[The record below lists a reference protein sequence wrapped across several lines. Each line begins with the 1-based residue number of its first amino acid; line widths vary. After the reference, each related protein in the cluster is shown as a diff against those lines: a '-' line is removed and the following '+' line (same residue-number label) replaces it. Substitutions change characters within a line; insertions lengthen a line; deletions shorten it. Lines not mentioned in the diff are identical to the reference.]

1 MHIRV
6 AIVGRPNV
14 GKSTLF
20 NRLAGKKLA
29 IIDDTPGVTRD
40 RKEARGSLGDLHFNV
55 IDTAGFE
62 DSHDESLEARVRQQ
76 TNRAVEQA
84 DVALFL
90 IDSRTGITPL
100 DEHFANWLR
109 AQKIPVVLVANK
121 CEGKAGIGGLYEA
134 YGLALGDPI
143 GLSAEHGEGLDELYQ
158 TLRPI
163 VDSATEFESDA
174 LQDLTVLKGPKK
186 DAGELE
192 NDEISGGPLQ
202 MAIVGR
208 PNVGKSTL
216 VNRLIGEDRMLTG
229 PEAGITRDSISIEW
243 SHEGRQ
249 LRLVDTAGLR
259 RKARVRDK
267 VETLSAEDSHR
278 AIQYAQLVVLLLD
291 GHTMLEKQDLTI
303 ARQVIEEGRVLI
315 IGVNKWDS
323 VKNKKAARD
332 TLADRLMT
340 SLPQIRGVPVV
351 FFSALTGSGV
361 QKLLPEA
368 FKFFDIW
375 NRRISTGKLNHW
387 LEFMIERH
395 PPPMVAG
402 RRLRLR
408 YITQAKTRPPTF
420 VLFSSRG
427 KSLPEDYRRYIANG
441 LREDFD
447 LPGIPIR
454 VMIRQGNNPYV
465 PD

>member
-1 MHIRV
+1 
-6 AIVGRPNV
+6 
-14 GKSTLF
+14 
-20 NRLAGKKLA
+20 
-29 IIDDTPGVTRD
+29 
-40 RKEARGSLGDLHFNV
+40 
-55 IDTAGFE
+55 
-62 DSHDESLEARVRQQ
+62 
-76 TNRAVEQA
+76 
-84 DVALFL
+84 
-90 IDSRTGITPL
+90 
-100 DEHFANWLR
+100 
-109 AQKIPVVLVANK
+109 
-121 CEGKAGIGGLYEA
+121 
-134 YGLALGDPI
+134 
-143 GLSAEHGEGLDELYQ
+143 
-158 TLRPI
+158 
-163 VDSATEFESDA
+163 
-174 LQDLTVLKGPKK
+174 
-186 DAGELE
+186 
-192 NDEISGGPLQ
+192 
-202 MAIVGR
+202 
-208 PNVGKSTL
+208 
-216 VNRLIGEDRMLTG
+216 MLTG

-249 LRLVDTAGLR
+249 VRLVDTAGLR
-259 RKARVRDK
+259 RKSRVTDK
-267 VETLSAEDSHR
+267 VETLSAADSHR

-291 GHTMLEKQDLTI
+291 GCTMLEKQDLTI

-332 TLADRLMT
+332 ALADRLMT
-340 SLPQIRGVPVV
+340 SLSQIRGVPIV

-368 FKFFDIW
+368 FKYFDIW
-375 NRRISTGKLNHW
+375 NRRIPTGKLNHW
-387 LEFMIERH
+387 LEFITERH

>member
-1 MHIRV
+1 MPLRI

-29 IIDDTPGVTRD
+29 IVDDTPGVTRD
-40 RKEARGSLGDLHFNV
+40 RKEARGSLGDLYLEI

-62 DSHDESLEARVRQQ
+62 DSHDNSLEARMRLQ
-76 TNRAVEQA
+76 TNRAVEKA

-90 IDSRTGITPL
+90 IDARTGITPL

-109 AQKIPVVLVANK
+109 EQKIPVILVANK
-121 CEGKAGIGGLYEA
+121 CEGKAGVGGLYEA
-134 YGLALGDPI
+134 YGLGLGDPI
-143 GLSAEHGEGLDELYQ
+143 GLSAEHGEGLEELYQ
-158 TLRPI
+158 ALRPI
-163 VDSATEFESDA
+163 VDSRKKLESDA
-174 LQDLTVLKGPKK
+174 LQDITVSGDPEK
-186 DAGELE
+186 AIGESE
-192 NDEISGGPLQ
+192 SDEISEGPLQ

-216 VNRLIGEDRMLTG
+216 VNRLIGEDRVLTG
-229 PEAGITRDSISIEW
+229 PEAGVTRDSINIEW
-243 SHEGRQ
+243 FYKGQ
-249 LRLVDTAGLR
+249 LVRLVDTAGLR
-259 RKARVRDK
+259 RKSRVTDK
-267 VETLSAEDSHR
+267 VESLSAGDSHR

-291 GHTMLEKQDLTI
+291 GHTMLKKQDLTI

-332 TLADRLMT
+332 SLADRLMT

-368 FKFFDIW
+368 FKCFDIW
-375 NRRISTGKLNHW
+375 NRRISTGKLNDW
-387 LEFMIERH
+387 LEFMTEHH
-395 PPPMVAG
+395 PPPVVAG
-402 RRLRLR
+402 RRIRLR

-420 VLFSSRG
+420 ILFSSRG
-427 KSLPEDYRRYIANG
+427 KLLPEEYRRYIANG
-441 LREDFD
+441 LRDDFD
-447 LPGIPIR
+447 LQGIPIR
-454 VMIRQGNNPYV
+454 VIIRQGNNPYT

>member
-1 MHIRV
+1 
-6 AIVGRPNV
+6 
-14 GKSTLF
+14 
-20 NRLAGKKLA
+20 
-29 IIDDTPGVTRD
+29 
-40 RKEARGSLGDLHFNV
+40 
-55 IDTAGFE
+55 
-62 DSHDESLEARVRQQ
+62 
-76 TNRAVEQA
+76 
-84 DVALFL
+84 
-90 IDSRTGITPL
+90 
-100 DEHFANWLR
+100 
-109 AQKIPVVLVANK
+109 
-121 CEGKAGIGGLYEA
+121 
-134 YGLALGDPI
+134 
-143 GLSAEHGEGLDELYQ
+143 
-158 TLRPI
+158 
-163 VDSATEFESDA
+163 
-174 LQDLTVLKGPKK
+174 
-186 DAGELE
+186 
-192 NDEISGGPLQ
+192 

-249 LRLVDTAGLR
+249 VRLVDTAGLR
-259 RKARVRDK
+259 RKSRVTDK
-267 VETLSAEDSHR
+267 VETLSAEDSYR

-315 IGVNKWDS
+315 IGVNKWDG
-323 VKNKKAARD
+323 VKNKEAARD
-332 TLADRLMT
+332 ALTDRLMT
-340 SLPQIRGVPVV
+340 SLPQIRGVPIV

-368 FKFFDIW
+368 FKYLDIW
-375 NRRISTGKLNHW
+375 NRRIPTGKLNHW
-387 LEFMIERH
+387 LEFMTERH
-395 PPPMVAG
+395 PPPVVAG

-454 VMIRQGNNPYV
+454 VMIRQGNNPYA

>member
-1 MHIRV
+1 MPIRV

-29 IIDDTPGVTRD
+29 IVDHTPGVTRD
-40 RKEARGSLGDLHFNV
+40 RKEAQGNLGDLHFNL

-62 DSHDESLEARVRQQ
+62 DAHDRSLEARMRQQ
-76 TNRAVEQA
+76 TNQAVKQA

-90 IDSRTGITPL
+90 IDSRSGITPL
-100 DEHFANWLR
+100 DEHFAKWLR
-109 AQKIPVVLVANK
+109 GQEIPVILVANK
-121 CEGKAGIGGLYEA
+121 CEGRAGTGGLYES
-134 YGLALGDPI
+134 YSLGLGDPI
-143 GLSAEHGEGLDELYQ
+143 ALSAEHCEGFEELYQ
-158 TLRPI
+158 VLRPI
-163 VDSATEFESDA
+163 VDPRSEMETNASQVSHDH
-174 LQDLTVLKGPKK
+174 
-186 DAGELE
+186 E
-192 NDEISGGPLQ
+192 NLAEQTSEIEIEKNPRGPLQ
-202 MAIVGR
+202 LAIVGR

-229 PEAGITRDSISIEW
+229 PEAGITRDSVSIEW

-249 LRLVDTAGLR
+249 VKLVDTAGLR
-259 RKARVRDK
+259 RKSRVIDK
-267 VETLSAEDSHR
+267 VELLSTEASYR

-315 IGVNKWDS
+315 IGVNKWDN
-323 VKNKKAARD
+323 VKNKKGARD
-332 TLADRLMT
+332 SLADRLMT
-340 SLPQIRGVPVV
+340 SLPQIRGVPIV
-351 FFSALTGSGV
+351 FFSALKGSGV
-361 QKLLPEA
+361 KNLMPEA
-368 FKFFDIW
+368 FKYFDIW
-375 NRRISTGKLNHW
+375 NRRVPTSKLNQW
-387 LEFMIERH
+387 LEFMIERY
-395 PPPMVAG
+395 PPPVVAG

-420 VLFSSRG
+420 ILFASRG
-427 KSLPEDYRRYIANG
+427 KSLPEYYRRYIANG

-465 PD
+465 PE